1 MSSYL
6 VWISE
11 ENNYHAKNIDGLTH
25 QSIQDLFYLV
35 NTFGVSAKSADD
47 AIRQAKEAGF
57 STVSRISPVHR
68 PDRPRTIEMP
78 AYRTAI
84 SNEFMET
91 LFPRNKKDN

>member
-6 VWISE
+6 VWISAG
-11 ENNYHAKNIDGLTH
+11 NNYHAKNIDGLTH

-57 STVSRISPVHR
+57 NTVTRILPVDR
-68 PDRPRTIEMP
+68 PDRAKTINMP
-78 AYRTAI
+78 PVLPKFVEI
-84 SNEFMET
+84 PV
-91 LFPRNKKDN
+91 PRNKKDN